1 MKSNLNGR
9 QIGQIIV
16 SSLALALIIVWL
28 ATPSLQKS
36 WFMGVPSNALVIIAM
51 AISFFEE
58 EKRKKKE
65 GK

>member
-1 MKSNLNGR
+1 MKSKLNGR

-16 SSLALALIIVWL
+16 ASLALALIVIWL

-51 AISFFEE
+51 LLSFIAE
-58 EKRKKKE
+58 EKKKKE
-65 GK
+65 GI